1 MEQVILEANRL
12 RSIEQNQDK
21 KLDEFN
27 NRWTNSVSTTGI
39 EVRAGDIIS
48 VESAAIN
55 AKGNE
60 VEDTME
66 FRGITDAGFKDNE
79 VDLTYSYYVNHTG
92 DFTIPLPLRT
102 DLTYNGFNS
111 NASHEEN
118 YEGQNNV
125 NLRTRQLG
133 EWSPE
138 NVPFNGFTNVPRP
151 LNYSTNPQ
159 FYFFLPNP
167 LVVQEYGSYEDGGIY
182 DTYFMD
188 GGNHTITGIKIQ
200 VNTTRT
206 EGNTDGIIDTW
217 EIHSIDANEF
227 WDENWSWDRVNAVVN
242 SNRYYITN
250 PTHAFTPAQNTSFGI
265 IWKNPKT
272 FTQRIDMRPDGKRY
286 YKGRTDFI
294 GFGMTNFGGV
304 YDSITQAPNV
314 PSIGDARDCVFPDG
328 FENINWGK
336 ATTTTKLSVPTGF
349 ATPTDVAGILTD
361 QLHSPQSITKENEV
375 GQFVNLEYYDYQNYT
390 DLTSQ
395 VIPNQ
400 PPPLITTPT
409 FKPITAGFSTTT
421 QNPPINNLQE
431 ADLGQQVATYQ
442 DQYRIWYNSVY
453 WEEPDRIEALS
464 IFKQLYYGADNTD
477 PKNEI
482 NSGQDQQ
489 ANTGDFKNQ
498 TIGKLGLLPR
508 MLNNWE
514 QLSAPTNRPNL
525 PNFEIASTNKQ
536 RFYPIRTNIKYTKKT
551 VERIAKSFRMIEK
564 NRNTDNGLPTTAGGK
579 LPTTP
584 INAGDI
590 DTTNMAVKLDI
601 GMYVDEYSQAGLIP
615 AQVRRPYIGAT
626 TTGTIVEPPIEG
638 LEGFFDLYPEN
649 RRNKFRASSEVAVN
663 QYIYKS
669 TSVQTTT
676 IGAPITLGYNSTM
689 NADTWRMTDG
699 QELPQIWVQSRWR
712 DGLQARQMSPDA
724 DPNKPQLTVAIEDLM
739 DDNIT
744 ADDMPYPNGYS
755 VEDLQERFERSW
767 TDPETGEVYS
777 YADYVKWAID
787 ADVALLPYFAQTG
800 DGTWGDVP
808 YIAFLTFDRLSNDQS
823 TVFNPFPT
831 RPFAI
836 AHGSMP
842 YGEFF
847 GFDCSFTRNKAVFF
861 QNTQKYEEMKASDY
875 RTVPS
880 GDGISGLAEFEP
892 SPLAMIGASN
902 VVVNFD
908 AIKSRF
914 EVKGLHTPFTI
925 GNPFLNTPFSTKV
938 ATDNPEQVI
947 YSIGRRGCNYFA
959 YSKPDDPSIGGYPFG
974 EAVGTSIDGYNNHQ
988 EKSSI
993 IDAYSGIAFES
1004 LTLQKPTGETQ
1015 FIGEY
1020 NDLNAFFFNNS
1031 LLNKM
1036 GFELQQLLPPVG
1048 DVQARFDNALFTDPL
1063 TSPYDAEYTRAVKP
1077 LTTSA
1082 YISSAE
1088 YQPSATDFNRFP
1100 LYNLGVAQDI
1110 QAEPSVVSGSLL
1122 AKNLPSKLDFPY
1134 LMVYSNLGNEMLY
1147 YGGSD
1152 AHSRLPCLAYIS
1164 RNYSAGDFFYM
1175 PAGSFNLTASKDFVL
1190 TDITTDIRLPDGSRP
1205 RLSPHSSVIYKL
1217 IRQQPQQPVA
1227 PVVGNETKS
1236 NHQKL
1241 LNIA

>member
-21 KLDEFN
+21 KLDQFN

-92 DFTIPLPLRT
+92 NFTIPLPFRM
-102 DLTYNGFNS
+102 DIVYNGYNTNTSHDDNFEAA
-111 NASHEEN
+111 NA
-118 YEGQNNV
+118 V

-133 EWSPE
+133 EWCPE
-138 NVPFNGFTNVPRP
+138 NVPQRGFTPDPRP
-151 LNYSTNPQ
+151 LNYTTNPQ
-159 FYFFLPNP
+159 FNFFLPNP
-167 LVVQEYGSYEDGGIY
+167 LIVQEFGNYEDGGIY
-182 DTYFMD
+182 DTYFEVP
-188 GGNHTITGIKIQ
+188 NSPSQNTGIKIQ

-206 EGNTDGIIDTW
+206 EGNVDGIIDTW
-217 EIHSIDANEF
+217 EIHSIDPDIF
-227 WDENWSWDRVNAVVN
+227 WAEPWSWDRVVSIPN
-242 SNRYYITN
+242 SFKYYITN
-250 PTHAFTPAQNTSFGI
+250 PTHAYTPNQNTSFGI

-272 FTQRIDMRPDGKRY
+272 FSQRIDMKPDGKRF

-294 GFGMTNFGGV
+294 GFGLTNFGGV
-304 YDSITQAPNV
+304 YDAITEAPNI
-314 PSIGDARDCVFPDG
+314 PTIGEIRDLGLPDG
-328 FENINWGK
+328 VENINWGK
-336 ATTTTKLSVPTGF
+336 ATTTTKVGVPTGF

-361 QLHSPQSITKENEV
+361 QLHSPQQISQENEV
-375 GQFVNLEYYDYQNYT
+375 GEFVNLEYYDYKNYE
-390 DLTSQ
+390 DIS
-395 VIPNQ
+395 NQ
-400 PPPLITTPT
+400 EVPKPPPPLITTPT
-409 FKPITAGFSTTT
+409 FKPITAGFSTST
-421 QNPPINNLQE
+421 QNPPVENIENEDVGNQK
-431 ADLGQQVATYQ
+431 ATYA

-464 IFKQLYYGADNTD
+464 IFKQFYYGADNTD

-498 TIGKLGLLPR
+498 TIGKLGLIPR
-508 MLNNWE
+508 MLNSWE
-514 QLSAPTNRPNL
+514 TITAPTNRSYEA
-525 PNFEIASTNKQ
+525 FVIASTNFQ
-536 RFYPIRTNIKYTKKT
+536 RFYPIRTNIKYTKAT
-551 VERIAKSFRMIEK
+551 VERIAKSFKMIEK
-564 NRNTDNGLPTTAGGK
+564 DRNTDNGLPTTAGGK
-579 LPTTP
+579 LPTAP

-590 DTTNMAVKLDI
+590 STTNMAVKLDI
-601 GMYVDEYSQAGLIP
+601 GMYVDEKSQAGLISNT
-615 AQVRRPYIGAT
+615 AVERLYVGAT
-626 TTGTIVEPPIEG
+626 TTGNIVAPPIEG
-638 LEGFFDLYPEN
+638 LEGFFDTYPEN
-649 RRNKFRASSEVAVN
+649 RRNKWRASSEEPTGTEKTF
-663 QYIYKS
+663 I
-669 TSVQTTT
+669 TTT
-676 IGAPITLGYNSTM
+676 TQNRQGDAFLAGYNSTM
-689 NADTWRMTDG
+689 NADTWKMTDG

-712 DGLQARQMSPDA
+712 DGLQARQMTPAA
-724 DPNKPQLTVAIEDLM
+724 DPNKPNLSDAVENLM
-739 DDNIT
+739 DDNRAT
-744 ADDMPYPNGYS
+744 DDMPYPNGYS
-755 VEDLQERFERSW
+755 VAELQERFERNW

-777 YADYVKWAID
+777 YNDYIKWAID
-787 ADVALLPYFAQTG
+787 ADVALMPYFAQAN

-808 YIAFLTFDRLSNDQS
+808 YIAFLIFDRLGDNGGG
-823 TVFNPFPT
+823 FPPLL

-836 AHGSMP
+836 ARASMP

-847 GFDCSFTRNKAVFF
+847 GFDCSYTRNKAVFL

-875 RTVPS
+875 ALQ
-880 GDGISGLAEFEP
+880 GNGITNIKEIEA

-902 VVVNFD
+902 IVVNFD

-925 GNPFLNTPFSTKV
+925 GNPFLNTPFSTKT

-947 YSIGRRGCNYFA
+947 YSIGRRGCNYFV
-959 YSKPDDPSIGGYPFG
+959 YSKSDNPATEAYPFG
-974 EAVGTSIDGYNNHQ
+974 TNEGTSIDGYNNFQ
-988 EKSSI
+988 DLTSI
-993 IDAYSGIAFES
+993 IDAYSGIAIES
-1004 LTLQKPTGETQ
+1004 LTITKPTGETQ
-1015 FIGEY
+1015 LIGEY
-1020 NDLNAFFFNNS
+1020 NDLNAFFFANT

-1048 DVQARFDNALFTDPL
+1048 NVQSRFDNALFTDPL
-1063 TSPYDAEYTRAVKP
+1063 TSPYNAEYTRAVKP
-1077 LTTSA
+1077 LTTSS

-1100 LYNLGVAQDI
+1100 LYNLGTAQDI

-1147 YGGSD
+1147 YGGND

-1227 PVVGNETKS
+1227 PVVGNEPKG
-1236 NHQKL
+1236 NKAKL